1 MVITITSFCEVGAR
15 KNGLASTDQ
24 RVEQGA

>member
-1 MVITITSFCEVGAR
+1 MVTAIASFCEVGAR

-24 RVEQGA
+24 RAEQGA